1 MQRRPDQNGFTL
13 IEVLVATTIA
23 ALLLLP
29 LLRGFSTG
37 IAATTRSGGLTEAT
51 LIAQSTLE
59 TVGAQ
64 AALNEAKD
72 VDRQEGRYHVRARVH
87 RYASADFADDVSVL
101 VAPYEINVTVDWPE
115 GARVESVAVRTL
127 RLGPAPA
134 AGSSP

>member
-1 MQRRPDQNGFTL
+1 MHRRLDESGFTL

-37 IAATTRSGGLTEAT
+37 LMATTRSSGLTEAT

-64 AALNEAKD
+64 APLDEARD
-72 VDRQEGRYHVRARVH
+72 FDRQEGHYHVTAGIH
-87 RYASADFADDVSVL
+87 AYSSADLADDASL
-101 VAPYEINVTVDWPE
+101 PVAPYEITVTVDWPE
-115 GARVESVAVRTL
+115 GSRVESIAVRTL
-127 RLGPAPA
+127 RLGPTPPGA
-134 AGSSP
+134 SSP